1 MRTAVAYVGE
11 AAIRQ
16 VLGYISKSPEK
27 NLFKILDWSQRIAR
41 DPYHKEL
48 IESVRKV
55 LKEPGSP
62 WPEFMVSAFQDID
75 PNIRDTILINYFVN
89 ACFLGVP
96 KQNDMA
102 KEIGASVPFAVLM
115 DPTARCNLSCT
126 GCWAGEYK
134 GEDLSFEVMDRVLT
148 EAEELGVYFIVLSGG
163 EPTLRKKDIFELA
176 KKHPEQVF
184 HLFTNG
190 TMVNEQFARE
200 MAELGNVTLA
210 ISLEGMEEYTDAR
223 RGPGVFQDVMDAMDV
238 LKENRCLFGASVTYT
253 RQNCEHVG
261 SEEFVDLLVDKGARF
276 VWYFTYIPVGASADL
291 DLMATPEQRA
301 FMHKRTSE
309 LRMRKPIFLM
319 DFWNDGVVSGGCI
332 AGGRRYMHI
341 NAAGEVEPC
350 AFVHYATHNI
360 NDVSLKEALQSPLFK
375 AYQKRQPFNDNH
387 LRPCP
392 LIDNPNAMRDMV
404 RESSARATE
413 AHVDET
419 ADEFAAKLQDYAN
432 AWGELAD
439 RIKQEEQAARES
451 KVG

>member
-27 NLFKILDWSQRIAR
+27 NLFKILDWSKRIAR

-48 IESVRKV
+48 IESVRNV
-55 LKEPGSP
+55 LQDPGSP

-75 PNIRDTILINYFVN
+75 PHIRDTILINYFIN

-96 KQNDMA
+96 KQNEMA

-134 GEDLSFEVMDRVLT
+134 GEDLSLEVMDRVLT

-176 KKHPEQVF
+176 RRHPEQVF

-190 TMVNEQFARE
+190 TMVNERFARE
-200 MAELGNVTLA
+200 IVDVGNVTLA
-210 ISLEGMEEYTDAR
+210 ISMEGMEEYTDAR
-223 RGPGVFQDVMDAMDV
+223 RGSGVFQDVMDAMDI
-238 LKENRCLFGASVTYT
+238 LNEHRCLFGASVTYT
-253 RQNCEHVG
+253 RQNVEHVG
-261 SEEFVDLLVDKGARF
+261 SEEFVDLLIDKGARF

-309 LRMRKPIFLM
+309 LRLRKPIFLM
-319 DFWNDGVVSGGCI
+319 DFWNDGIVSGGCI
-332 AGGRRYMHI
+332 AGGRRYLHI

-360 NDVSLKEALQSPLFK
+360 HDVSLKEALQSPLFK
-375 AYQKRQPFNDNH
+375 AYQRRQPFNENH

-392 LIDNPNAMRDMV
+392 LIDNPDAMRDMV
-404 RESSARATE
+404 RESNAHSTE

-432 AWGELAD
+432 AWGELAEAIT
-439 RIKQEEQAARES
+439 REEQAARES
-451 KVG
+451 RVG